1 MHFGFVEV
9 DCSQV
14 RSFNTISRIS
24 SLVSI
29 DRNDIDRNDID
40 YIGLAE
46 AGTEYWLWQCY

>member
-1 MHFGFVEV
+1 MHFDFVEV
-9 DCSQV
+9 DCSHV

-29 DRNDIDRNDID
+29 DRNHID